1 MNSGIRMNSAIILGL
16 SLQIKFTI
24 YTEIGNEGN
33 KSN

>member
-24 YTEIGNEGN
+24 YTKMENKRN